1 MNILSKLFLML
12 CRFAVA
18 ALFLFAAYQKLFA
31 PDSGPQKFALAISSF
46 KILPDHLVL
55 LATGT
60 IPWLEVICGILLV
73 CGLWTRAAATVLA
86 LLLIGFTGAV
96 ISVLVRGL
104 PVSCG
109 CFGNLTLLC
118 SKDVMTGCKVAEN
131 ALILLPTLLVAYFG
145 GGFLDFDR
153 PVRRIRLDP
162 PVAQPPSPSPTPSP
176 SKA

>member
-1 MNILSKLFLML
+1 MSILSKLFLML

-31 PDSGPQKFALAISSF
+31 PDSGPQKFALAVHSF

-55 LATGT
+55 LATGV
-60 IPWLEVICGILLV
+60 IPWLEVICGILLI
-73 CGLWTRAAATVLA
+73 CGLWTRAAATLLA
-86 LLLIGFTGAV
+86 LLLIGFTAAV
-96 ISVLVRGL
+96 ISVLARGL

-131 ALILLPTLLVAYFG
+131 ALILLPTLLVAVFG
-145 GGFLDFDR
+145 GGFLDSDR
-153 PVRRIRLDP
+153 PMRRIRFDPPASQPTAPP
-162 PVAQPPSPSPTPSP
+162 PVASP